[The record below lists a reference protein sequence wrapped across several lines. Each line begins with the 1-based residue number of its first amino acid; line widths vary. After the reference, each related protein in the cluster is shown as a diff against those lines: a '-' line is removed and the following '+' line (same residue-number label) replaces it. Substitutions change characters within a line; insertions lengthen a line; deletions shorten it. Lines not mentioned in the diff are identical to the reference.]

1 LGLVVSLALM
11 TETPMTETP
20 RAESAERFQELAREQ
35 LPKLYGIARRLV
47 GGEAEDAVQDCLLKA
62 FQRFDQVRDREATP
76 AWLVRILVNCCH
88 DRGRAKARQ
97 PDAIDLEDL
106 ERFSLY
112 RKIAFE
118 DPFPY
123 SDSLHLDFLGE
134 FSCED
139 VRRVLLRLPLHYRT
153 PLVLVHMYGFA
164 TKEVA
169 AMLEVPLGTVLARL
183 HRGRKLF
190 EREMWEY
197 AEETGLLE
205 EGRQ

>member
-1 LGLVVSLALM
+1 LVVSLALM
-11 TETPMTETP
+11 METPMTETP

-97 PDAIDLEDL
+97 PDTIDLEEL

-134 FSCED
+134 FSYED

>member
-1 LGLVVSLALM
+1 VVSLALM
-11 TETPMTETP
+11 METPMTETP

-97 PDAIDLEDL
+97 PDTIDLEEL

-134 FSCED
+134 FSYED

-190 EREMWEY
+190 EQEMWEY

>member
-1 LGLVVSLALM
+1 M
-11 TETPMTETP
+11 TETPMTEMP

-88 DRGRAKARQ
+88 DRGRVQARQ
-97 PDAIDLEDL
+97 PEALDPEEL

-139 VRRVLLRLPLHYRT
+139 VRRVLLRLPLHYRI

-164 TKEVA
+164 TKEVG

-205 EGRQ
+205 EGRR

>member
-1 LGLVVSLALM
+1 LVVSLALM

-190 EREMWEY
+190 EQEMWEY